1 MTAESTR
8 RETDSLIRELNPT
21 FVEGLSQGE
30 AERRLKAFGR
40 NVPFS
45 GRRRNRLW
53 EATAPL
59 KEPMV
64 WLLVVATLIYNFLG
78 DKLDAAITGVAI
90 IPIGLIDLLIEVRTD
105 SALRKLEELGA
116 PQSTVVRSGEV
127 ERINPEHL
135 VVGDR
140 MVISEGEVV
149 MADAA
154 IAESSG
160 LQVDESSLSG
170 ESLPISKSFQPYYS
184 EDVFGNRGTLFAGTK
199 VLAGRGVCLVVRTGG
214 KTQLGKI
221 GSSLAGTRRPRTR
234 LQKDISRIVWVFGAT
249 AVVLSV
255 LLIPIALLRGD
266 SLGEASLGAV
276 SLAIAAIPEELPVA
290 FTIFLAFGM
299 LELSKNHALVK
310 RLPAVEALGSINVI
324 CTDKTGTL
332 TEGAMTVAEAATD
345 ARYEFDRFKAREEAG
360 DFVLHALMACA
371 KDPFDPMDRAIHDAA
386 RSTPAFREF
395 ERCRLVEEYPFDAK
409 KRCAS
414 RVWETDGHFTV
425 SSKGSVEA
433 ILALCNADERT
444 VTAERLNEEMGAE
457 GIRVL
462 ALAYKHAD
470 GAGGGREADESG
482 LTLQGLIG
490 FSDPIREGVQRAVKE
505 ARAAGIRVIM
515 LTGDQK
521 ATAQAVAHRAGIDHE
536 VVFDGRELDDMTR
549 PEFLEAV
556 TRCNVFCRVTPEH
569 KLRIVEGLQQQGF
582 NVSVTGD
589 GVNDS
594 PALKRADI
602 GVAMGK
608 RGTDVAKEAASL
620 VLLDDN
626 FKTIVGAIRN
636 GRKIY
641 DNLQNVFGYL
651 VAFHVP
657 IFFAALSI
665 PILGLPLLLLPIQIV
680 VLELVLHP
688 VFSLVFEA
696 QPASSEIMNRPP
708 RAEGAPILDRRSL
721 VRLFLIGMLI
731 FFFSITGYVLGF
743 DLGYDEARA
752 RSLAFT
758 AMVVAQLAIVPSE
771 LGKQRLTLSELLQ
784 NRRFG
789 WVLSAVVVTYLAVLY
804 FPPAAAAAKMAPL
817 SATDW
822 GFVSVSGLATYLLAE
837 RTKRLKIMMARPMAR
852 HASQTHA

>member
-1 MTAESTR
+1 
-8 RETDSLIRELNPT
+8 
-21 FVEGLSQGE
+21 
-30 AERRLKAFGR
+30 
-40 NVPFS
+40 
-45 GRRRNRLW
+45 
-53 EATAPL
+53 
-59 KEPMV
+59 MV
-64 WLLVVATLIYNFLG
+64 WLLVIATLIYNFLG

-90 IPIGLIDLLIEVRTD
+90 VPIALIDLLIEVRTD
-105 SALRKLEELGA
+105 SALRKLEALGA
-116 PQSTVVRSGEV
+116 PQSTVVRSGRV
-127 ERINPEHL
+127 ERINPEFL

-140 MVISEGEVV
+140 MVVNEGEIV

-154 IAESSG
+154 IVESSG

-170 ESLPISKSFQPYYS
+170 ESLPISKSFQAYYTD
-184 EDVFGNRGTLFAGTK
+184 DVFGNRGALFAGTK
-199 VLAGRGVCLVVRTGG
+199 VLAGDGICLVVRTGE

-221 GSSLAGTRRPRTR
+221 GSSLAKTRRPRTK
-234 LQKDISRIVWVFGAT
+234 LQKDVSRIVWIFGAT

-266 SLGEASLGAV
+266 SLAEAGLGAV

-299 LELSKNHALVK
+299 LELSKNRALVK
-310 RLPAVEALGSINVI
+310 RLPAVEALGNINVI

-332 TEGAMTVAEAATD
+332 TEGVMTLAEAATN
-345 ARYEFDRFKAREEAG
+345 ARYEFSQFKVREDAS
-360 DFVLHALMACA
+360 DFILHSLMACA
-371 KDPFDPMDRAIHDAA
+371 KDPFDPMDRAIRDAA
-386 RSTPAFREF
+386 KDTAAFQEF
-395 ERCRLVEEYPFDAK
+395 KKCQLVKEYTFDAK
-409 KRCAS
+409 RRCTS
-414 RVWETDGHFTV
+414 RIWETDGHFTV
-425 SSKGSVEA
+425 SSKGSVES
-433 ILALCNADERT
+433 ILALCKVDESRAR
-444 VTAERLNEEMGAE
+444 AEALNEEMGAE
-457 GIRVL
+457 GVRVL
-462 ALAYKHAD
+462 ALAYKHTERVE
-470 GAGGGREADESG
+470 GERERDESG

-490 FSDPIREGVQRAVKE
+490 FSDPIREGVQDAVKE

-521 ATAQAVAHRAGIDHE
+521 TTAQAVAQRVGIDHE
-536 VVFDGRELDDMTR
+536 SVFDGRELDDMNR
-549 PEFLEAV
+549 PDFLKAL
-556 TRCNVFCRVTPEH
+556 TTSNVFCRVTPEH
-569 KLRIVEGLQQQGF
+569 KLKIVEGLQRQGF
-582 NVSVTGD
+582 SVSVTGD

-602 GVAMGK
+602 GVSMGR
-608 RGTDVAKEAASL
+608 RGTEVAKEASSL

-696 QPASSEIMNRPP
+696 QPADAEIMKRPP
-708 RAEGAPILDRRSL
+708 RAEGTPILDRRSL
-721 VRLFLIGMLI
+721 FRLFLMGMLI
-731 FFFSITGYVLGF
+731 FFFSITGYLIGF
-743 DLGYDEARA
+743 DLGYGQAHARA
-752 RSLAFT
+752 LGFT
-758 AMVVAQLAIVPSE
+758 AMVVAQLAIIPPE
-771 LGKQRLTLSELLQ
+771 LGKRRLSLTELLQ
-784 NRRFG
+784 NRRFV
-789 WVLSAVVVTYLAVLY
+789 WVLSAVIITYLAVLY

-822 GFVSVSGLATYLLAE
+822 GVVLISALMTYFLAE
-837 RTKRLKIMMARPMAR
+837 WTKRFR
-852 HASQTHA
+852 T